1 MYILDLYNYLHTC
14 MHVLTSFFFRT
25 FHTTGLAFARHD
37 SMMINMSKS
46 SVQLA
51 FIPWRALLIKHQ
63 QHMNQKDTA
72 SFHGSC
78 HHGAASMRLPL
89 LDAQAT
95 PIDSDRNALIFD
107 FSDWTSV
114 TAWIIALKRE
124 VAACWH
130 VVFGYVDVI
139 VALVN
144 WGSSK
149 LGAFCDPM
157 HKIL

>member
-1 MYILDLYNYLHTC
+1 MIVFIMVPMRGSSPYCLVPMEPVAGAQLPMRQAPRSLWDLYNYLHTC

-46 SVQLA
+46 SIQLA

-78 HHGAASMRLPL
+78 ATTVPLPCGFHCLTLRQPQWIRTEMPLFSIFRIEHQWLHG
-89 LDAQAT
+89 
-95 PIDSDRNALIFD
+95 
-107 FSDWTSV
+107 
-114 TAWIIALKRE
+114 
-124 VAACWH
+124 
-130 VVFGYVDVI
+130 
-139 VALVN
+139 
-144 WGSSK
+144 
-149 LGAFCDPM
+149 
-157 HKIL
+157 